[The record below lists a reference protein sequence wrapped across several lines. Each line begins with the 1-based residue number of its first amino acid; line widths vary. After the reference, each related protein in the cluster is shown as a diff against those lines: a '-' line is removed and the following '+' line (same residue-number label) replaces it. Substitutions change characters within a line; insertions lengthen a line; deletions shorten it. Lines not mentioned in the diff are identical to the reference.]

1 MKSDENYF
9 MIFQDRTDAA
19 KRLAKKLAWL
29 KKDEPIILAI
39 PRGGVITGDVIASE
53 LEAKLDIIVSKK
65 VGAPSN
71 PELAIGAVMHDG
83 SYYPNEEI
91 TRVLNIPQ
99 KYIDA
104 EIALKMK
111 EIHQRL
117 VRFRGSSV
125 YDLKNK
131 TIVLVDDGI
140 ATGATMFVAIHWVK
154 KQKPKKL
161 IVAIPVGP
169 KETIDRLKKVADKV
183 EVLHAPLFFN
193 AVGEFYQDFGEVN
206 DYQVVEIMSK
216 YGHKIKLFD
225 LGIS

>member
-1 MKSDENYF
+1 
-9 MIFQDRTDAA
+9 MIFQDRADAA
-19 KRLAKKLAWL
+19 KRLAKKLEWV
-29 KKDEPIILAI
+29 KKEQPIILAI

-53 LEAKLDIIVSKK
+53 LGAKLDVIVSKK

-91 TRVLNIPQ
+91 TRMLNIPQ

-111 EIHQRL
+111 EINKRL
-117 VRFRGSSV
+117 AIFRGSSD
-125 YDLKNK
+125 YDLKDK
-131 TIVLVDDGI
+131 TVVLVDDGI
-140 ATGATMFVAIHWVK
+140 ATGATMFVAIYWVK

-169 KETIDRLKKVADKV
+169 KDAIEKLKKVADKV
-183 EVLHAPLFFN
+183 EVLHDPMFFS
-193 AVGEFYQDFGEVN
+193 AVGEFYQNFDEVN
-206 DYQVVEIMSK
+206 DYQVQEIMSR
-216 YGHKIKLFD
+216 YGHKIKLFE
-225 LGIS
+225 

>member
-1 MKSDENYF
+1 
-9 MIFQDRTDAA
+9 MIFQDRRDAA
-19 KRLAKKLAWL
+19 KRLAKKLEWL
-29 KKDEPIILAI
+29 KKDEPMILAI

-53 LEAKLDIIVSKK
+53 LGAKLDVIVSKK

-91 TRVLNIPQ
+91 TRVLNISQ

-111 EIHQRL
+111 EIHKRL
-117 VRFRGSSV
+117 VIFRGSSE
-125 YDLKNK
+125 YDLKDK

-140 ATGATMFVAIHWVK
+140 ATGATMFVAINWVK

-169 KETIDRLKKVADKV
+169 KDTIDRLKEVADKV

-193 AVGEFYQDFGEVN
+193 AVGEFYQDFDEVN
-206 DYQVVEIMSK
+206 DYQVQEIMSK
-216 YGHKIKLFD
+216 YGHKIKLFE
-225 LGIS
+225 